1 MQLATIAE
9 GLISATPGYR
19 ETTARFDDPSTVE
32 AYLTFERALARV
44 QGALG
49 IIPADA
55 AATVVEVCRLENVD
69 LDGLRAGT
77 ARVGYVIVPLVAM
90 LAEKAGPHGE
100 WLHYGTTTQD
110 VMDTGLALQL
120 RDAAPGLL
128 GTLGEVCQLLASL
141 AEAHRR
147 TPMAGRSKL
156 QHAAPISFGYRCAVW
171 LDQIH
176 RRAERLAD
184 ALEGAATLQY
194 GGAVG
199 TLAALGADGI
209 AVREGLAREL
219 GLAEPEITWHVSR
232 DRFADATHAFSAATA
247 ALAKM
252 AGDITFLMATE
263 VAELRE
269 PYSNGRGSSSTM
281 PQKRNP
287 VISEAIIE
295 AARRTRLLPA
305 ALLEAMTQD
314 QDRGIATA
322 YLERGAIVD
331 AARLTA
337 GAASL
342 AVELVGGLEVDV
354 ARMRTNLGATGGL
367 IHAEA
372 AMMALS
378 AEHGRVA
385 AHTLLHA
392 LCHEASVQRRDLAE
406 VAAAKGYALAPEIF
420 DPGAG
425 LGSQDAMI
433 DAVLAR
439 TRPPANGSAATG
451 AVTRP

>member
-1 MQLATIAE
+1 MPLTTIAE
-9 GLISATPGYR
+9 GLIAATSGYR
-19 ETTARFDDPSTVE
+19 ETTAHFDDPSTIE
-32 AYLTFERALARV
+32 AYLTFERALAEV

-55 AATVVEVCRLENVD
+55 AARLVAVCRLDNVD
-69 LDGLRAGT
+69 VGALQQGT
-77 ARVGYVIVPLVAM
+77 ARVGYPIVPLVAL
-90 LAEKAGPHGE
+90 LAEAAGAEGE
-100 WLHYGTTTQD
+100 WLHYGATTQD
-110 VMDTGLALQL
+110 VMDTGLVLQL
-120 RDAAPGLL
+120 RASAPGVIAPLDAL
-128 GTLGEVCQLLASL
+128 CRTLGAL

-156 QHAAPISFGYRCAVW
+156 QHAAPITFGYRCAVW
-171 LDQIH
+171 LDEIA
-176 RRAERLAD
+176 RRRERLLA
-184 ALEGAATLQY
+184 ALEGAAVLQF

-199 TLAALGADGI
+199 TLSALGGDGI
-209 AVREGLAREL
+209 AVREGLARAL
-219 GLAEPEITWHVSR
+219 GLPQPPITWHVSR
-232 DRFADATHAFSAATA
+232 DRFADLVHAFAATTA

-295 AARRTRLLPA
+295 AARRTRPLPA

-314 QDRGIATA
+314 QDRGIATSF
-322 YLERGAIVD
+322 LERAAIVD
-331 AARLTA
+331 AVRLTA
-337 GAASL
+337 GAATL
-342 AVELVGGLEVDV
+342 AAEMMDGLEVDA
-354 ARMRTNLGATGGL
+354 ARMKANLSSTGGL

-372 AMMALS
+372 AMMALA
-378 AEHGRVA
+378 AEHGRVR

-392 LCHEASVQRRDLAE
+392 LCHEASGAHRDLAE
-406 VAAAKGYALAPEIF
+406 VAAANGHDLPARVF
-420 DPGAG
+420 DVEAA

-439 TRPPANGSAATG
+439 AGTTSQTD
-451 AVTRP
+451 